1 MYVCMC
7 VQICVLNTIVF
18 FLNNTY
24 LEDPESL
31 GSGSELNRNSL
42 QKSLNL
48 YAHRGK
54 MTKTTFRTQYM
65 QLLMAIFSHSM
76 GPILDNSQGIRSMYH
91 LHSRPS
97 QMPAVPSPFLT
108 HLQAHQFFKVPSSRH
123 LGLFLFSWFW
133 KIKLNLGIPI
143 KFLYKNLLTLQ
154 TS

>member
-18 FLNNTY
+18 FSNNTY

-65 QLLMAIFSHSM
+65 QLLTAIFSHSM
-76 GPILDNSQGIRSMYH
+76 GPILDNSQGILVYVPPPLQAQPDACCTLS
-91 LHSRPS
+91 LPD
-97 QMPAVPSPFLT
+97 PSPGPPV
-108 HLQAHQFFKVPSSRH
+108 LQSPFFKAPWSFSI
-123 LGLFLFSWFW
+123 FLVLEN
-133 KIKLNLGIPI
+133 KIKLRYSN
-143 KFLYKNLLTLQ
+143 
-154 TS
+154 